1 MADGV
6 QHYVWIKALHVS
18 CALISIALFALCG
31 VLHLRSVNWRQ
42 WWLLRVAPHIVD
54 SVLLGAAVT
63 LAWLAHLSPWADSWL
78 MAKIVA
84 LLVYILL
91 GLRALGK
98 NTPHKQR
105 LPFFVAALL
114 SVAYIVG
121 VALTH
126 SASWGLLP

>member
-1 MADGV
+1 MV
-6 QHYVWIKALHVS
+6 YYVWIKALHVA
-18 CALISIALFALCG
+18 CVVLSIGLFALCG
-31 VLHLRSVNWRQ
+31 WLQLRSRPWRQ

-54 SVLLGAAVT
+54 TVLLCAAVS
-63 LAWLAHLSPWADSWL
+63 LAWLARLSPWTDSWL
-78 MAKIVA
+78 TAKVVA
-84 LLVYILL
+84 LVIYILL
-91 GLRALGK
+91 GVRALGR

-126 SASWGLLP
+126 SPSWGLLS